1 VVFEPEP
8 AGRDSWVDTSIP
20 PPLCFIAAPMD
31 VAMMTAAERN
41 CEFIADL
48 AAKCPAL
55 GEPEM
60 MRIRRPPAADQ
71 ARMLGDGSDMIP
83 VTQAAGFGHR
93 QRVFVDRVQAFSPL
107 RF

>member
-1 VVFEPEP
+1 
-8 AGRDSWVDTSIP
+8 
-20 PPLCFIAAPMD
+20 
-31 VAMMTAAERN
+31 MMTAAERN

-48 AAKCPAL
+48 AAECPAL

-71 ARMLGDGSDMIP
+71 TRMLGDGSDMIP
-83 VTQAAGFGHR
+83 VTQAARFGHH
-93 QRVFVDRVQAFSPL
+93 QRTLIDRAQAFSLL